1 MRIVNVVVILIDSV
15 IGQRIKKGKEMKLL
29 GYLLKIA
36 IYSVIA
42 FIICSPCLGTWG
54 YGVCAVIALLVGFT
68 WGFLNEIHTQLT
80 ALVDLIKGNK
90 Q

>member
-1 MRIVNVVVILIDSV
+1 
-15 IGQRIKKGKEMKLL
+15 MKLL
-29 GYLLKIA
+29 VYLLKIA

-54 YGVCAVIALLVGFT
+54 FNVCGTISLLVGFS
-68 WGFLNEIHTQLT
+68 WGFLNEIYTQL
-80 ALVDLIKGNK
+80 LVLIDLIKGKK